1 MALIRENTHFFGEYF
16 LLTRGEYFA
25 TLEELLFIYRAMS
38 FLEKLFGS
46 NEREVDRLQ
55 PLVEKINSFE
65 TTISALS
72 SDELRN
78 KTEVFKERLSKGET
92 LEDILPEAYAVVR
105 ETAKR
110 VIGERHYDVQLLG
123 GIALHQG
130 KIAEMKTGE
139 GKTLTSTLPIYLN
152 ALSGKGVHVVT
163 VNDYLAK
170 RDCNWM
176 GMVYEALGL
185 TTACIISQT
194 VSYRYTSNVE
204 DRDGVSVEMEN
215 LIPIS
220 RKEAYAADITYGTNN
235 EFGFDY
241 LRDNMVTDLAE
252 MTQRKLNFAIIDEVD
267 SILIDE
273 ARTPLII
280 SAPDSESTKLYE
292 RFAKIVPHLKAE
304 KDYVVDEKMK
314 VVTLTDEGM
323 NSVERLLGM
332 SDIYA
337 SGNVQY
343 VHHLEQSLKANII
356 FKIDRDYVVKDDQVV
371 IVDDFTG
378 RLMPG
383 RRYSE
388 GLHQAIEAKE
398 GVTVQRE
405 SKTLA
410 TITFQNYFRLYEKL
424 SGMTGTATTSAEE
437 LAKVYKLDVLEIP
450 TNRVM
455 TRKDLPDI
463 IYKTEEAKF
472 RAIVEHVKEVHTT
485 GQPVLIG
492 TVAIEKSEYLSALL
506 KQEGITHE
514 VLNAKNHEREAHI
527 IASAGQKGSI
537 TIATNMAGRGTDIKL
552 GIGAR
557 EVGGLL
563 IIGTERHEARRIDN
577 QLRGRAGR
585 QGDPG
590 ASQFFVSLEDELMR
604 RFGGDR
610 MKNMMTTLGLP
621 DNEPIQNKI
630 ISRTIESAQ
639 SKIEGFNFDIRKHVL
654 EYDDVMN
661 KQREVVYR
669 KRRSVLETGD
679 FENETLRLLS
689 EELDHIISFHTAVE
703 EGEWNVVGIVNEANA
718 MFSNLNE
725 KEALKKLEVIRD
737 DRSKDEIEKRSIIL
751 EYLLGEAKVIY
762 REKEA
767 AIGKEMWGTIQ
778 KSLYLRSLDTLWMN
792 HLDEIDYLRQG
803 IGLRGYGQRDPL
815 IEYKREA
822 FDLFLGLMDT
832 VRKTYLMTIM
842 KVEQKVEVAE
852 EKPREMQ
859 FRGASENIESFATL
873 RQSVENNQ
881 QSTGS
886 NQGEVPKQTPIVN
899 TDVIGRND
907 PCPCGSGL
915 KYKRCGMIN
924 APEHKG

>member
-1 MALIRENTHFFGEYF
+1 
-16 LLTRGEYFA
+16 
-25 TLEELLFIYRAMS
+25 MS

-46 NEREVDRLQ
+46 NEREINRFR
-55 PLVEKINSFE
+55 PIVEDVNSFE
-65 TTISALS
+65 TAAQSLS
-72 SDELRN
+72 LTELQH
-78 KTEVFKERLSKGET
+78 KTVEFRERLEKGAS
-92 LEDILPEAYAVVR
+92 LEDILPEAFAVVR
-105 ETAKR
+105 EVAKR
-110 VIGERHYDVQLLG
+110 VIGERHYDVQILG
-123 GIALHQG
+123 GIALHRG

-152 ALSGKGVHVVT
+152 ALTNKGVHVVT

-176 GMVYEALGL
+176 GKVYEALGL
-185 TTACIISQT
+185 TTSCIVGQG
-194 VSYRYTSNVE
+194 VSYEYSTKISDTDE
-204 DRDGVSVEMEN
+204 VSVEMEN
-215 LIPIS
+215 LLPVT
-220 RKEAYAADITYGTNN
+220 RREAYAADITYGTNN

-241 LRDNMVTDLAE
+241 LRDNMVTDLSE
-252 MTQRKLNFAIIDEVD
+252 MTQRTLHFAIVDEVD

-292 RFAKIVPHLKAE
+292 RFAKIVPMLKE
-304 KDYVVDEKMK
+304 TKDYAVDEKMK

-323 NSVERLLGM
+323 TEVEKLLGM
-332 SDIYA
+332 GNIYA
-337 SGNVQY
+337 TGNVEY

-356 FKIDRDYVVKDDQVV
+356 FHLDRDYVVKEDQVI

-405 SKTLA
+405 SRTLA

-424 SGMTGTATTSAEE
+424 AGMTGTATTSAEE
-437 LAKVYKLDVLEIP
+437 LSKVYKLDVLEIP
-450 TNRVM
+450 TNKPM

-472 RAIVEHVKEVHTT
+472 RAIVAHVKTINAT
-485 GQPVLIG
+485 GEPVLIG
-492 TVAIEKSEYLSALL
+492 TVAIEKSEYLSTLL
-506 KQEGITHE
+506 TQAGVVHE

-527 IASAGQKGSI
+527 IANAGQKGAL

-552 GIGAR
+552 GEGVR
-557 EVGGLL
+557 ELEGLI

-604 RFGGDR
+604 RFGGER

-621 DNEPIQNKI
+621 EDEPIQNKL
-630 ISRTIESAQ
+630 ISSTIESAQ

-669 KRRSVLETGD
+669 KRRVVLEMTD
-679 FENETLRLLS
+679 FENETLHLIT
-689 EELDHIISFHTAVE
+689 EELDHVIGFHTAVE
-703 EGEWNVVGIVNEANA
+703 EGDWNVAEIVNEANA
-718 MFSNLNE
+718 MFSALDE
-725 KEALKKLEVIRD
+725 KGALKRLEVIRD
-737 DRSKDEIEKRSIIL
+737 DRSKDEIEKRGLIL
-751 EYLLGEAKVIY
+751 EYLMGEAKKVY
-762 REKEA
+762 NQKKEQL
-767 AIGKEMWGTIQ
+767 GKEIWNSAQ

-822 FDLFLGLMDT
+822 FDLFLGLMDA
-832 VRKTYLMTIM
+832 VRKTYLMTIL
-842 KVEQKVEVAE
+842 KIGEAE
-852 EKPREMQ
+852 RMVQREAPREMQ
-859 FRGASENIESFATL
+859 FRGASEEIESFATL
-873 RQSVENNQ
+873 KGTAQASALSSGSSEGEISKQAPIHNENI
-881 QSTGS
+881 T
-886 NQGEVPKQTPIVN
+886 
-899 TDVIGRND
+899 GRND
-907 PCPCGSGL
+907 PCPCGSGK
-915 KYKRCGMIN
+915 KYKKCHG
-924 APEHKG
+924 K